1 MSITLT
7 NGNQLQNEMAAA
19 FATRHKVAIG
29 QLDISIALKVERG
42 EKVEGFSI
50 SAKRQGKNIEATVG
64 LTLEHV
70 LRYALNALRA
80 WLQTDSDVLELIDG
94 PDFPIRGIVE
104 GFYGKPWTH
113 AQKLKGIEFFADCNM
128 NTYFL
133 APKDDPLQRFNWRSP
148 FSADYLRDTA
158 ELIDQGKLHA
168 IDFVLCVSPGLSVEY
183 SNEADVDA
191 VVNRFKQLTDLGAT
205 HFGMLWDDIAWE
217 MQHDSD
223 NAKYV
228 STAQAHADFTNR
240 VWGKL
245 IEYNE
250 RAKLT
255 VCPMNYAGRGNEPY
269 LIDLGRELKSRIN
282 LMWTGRSI
290 CSEYLDI
297 ADAVIFERSALRPA
311 LYWDNFPVN
320 DGGLQVNLYIGPIR
334 GREKGLHKYSA
345 GLLSNPML
353 QFEASLIPISTI
365 GEYLWDTEKYN
376 PEEAWERALVNLI
389 SDKSDRNAL
398 RRFLRTSMGTT
409 VGGDPA
415 PDLRQIFRVGVAA
428 WRSGDMNK
436 AAEVFKTEGEAIIAN
451 QKFLLNPNFSYPEII
466 TEIKPWLVKYQA
478 GGETL
483 IALAEILLTCSYDS
497 EKMIIIGP
505 AETPLKLQALAENL
519 DNMKKNLFGDQI
531 VGPINELAAELQTY
545 ISQPKISHN
554 LMA

>member
-7 NGNQLQNEMAAA
+7 NGNELQNEMAAA
-19 FATRHKVAIG
+19 FATRHKAAVG
-29 QLDISIALKVERG
+29 QFDISISLKAQRV

-50 SAKRQGKNIEATVG
+50 SAKRSGDKVEATIG
-64 LTLEHV
+64 LTLEHA

-80 WLQTDSDVLELIDG
+80 WLDTDSDLLELIDG
-94 PDFPIRGIVE
+94 PDFPVRGVVE

-133 APKDDPLQRFNWRSP
+133 APKDDPLQRFNWRSS
-148 FSADYLRDTA
+148 FTAEYLNSSK
-158 ELIDQGKLHA
+158 ELIDLGKVHG

-191 VVNRFKQLTDLGAT
+191 IVNRFKQLTELGAK
-205 HFGMLWDDIAWE
+205 HFGMLWDDISWE
-217 MQHDSD
+217 MAHDSD
-223 NAKYV
+223 NAKYA
-228 STAQAHADFTNR
+228 STALAQADFTNR
-240 VWGKL
+240 VWEKL
-245 IEYNE
+245 LSYNE
-250 RAKLT
+250 HAQLT
-255 VCPMNYAGRGNEPY
+255 VCPMQYSGRGNEAY
-269 LIDLGRELKSRIN
+269 ITDLGRELKSRIN

-297 ADAVIFERSALRPA
+297 ADAVVFERSALRPA

-353 QFEASLIPISTI
+353 QFEASLLPISTI
-365 GEYLWDTEKYN
+365 GEYLWNTVNYN
-376 PEEAWERALVNLI
+376 PDEAWERALVKLI
-389 SDKSDRNAL
+389 SDESDRNAL

-415 PDLRQIFRVGVAA
+415 PDLRQVFRAGVTA
-428 WRSGDMNK
+428 WRAGDMSK
-436 AAEVFKTEGEAIIAN
+436 AAEVFRTEGEAIIAN
-451 QKFLLNPNFSYPEII
+451 QKYLVNPDFSYPEII
-466 TEIKPWLVKYQA
+466 SEIKPWLVKYQA

-483 IALAEILLTCSYDS
+483 IALAEILLTCSYDA
-497 EKMIIIGP
+497 EKMIIVGP
-505 AETPLKLQALAENL
+505 ADAPVKLHVLTENL
-519 DNMKKNLFGDQI
+519 DNIKKNLFGDQI
-531 VGPINELAAELQTY
+531 VGPLNELAAELQTY
-545 ISQPKISHN
+545 SS
-554 LMA
+554 

>member
-1 MSITLT
+1 
-7 NGNQLQNEMAAA
+7 MANA
-19 FATRHKVAIG
+19 FSTRHETAIG
-29 QLDISIALKVERG
+29 KYEISLTLKAQRT
-42 EKVEGFSI
+42 EKVEGFAI
-50 SAKRQGKNIEATVG
+50 SATRSGNLVEATIG
-64 LTLEHV
+64 LTLEHS
-70 LRYALNALRA
+70 LRYALNALRT
-80 WLQTDSDVLELIDG
+80 WLETDLDELELIDG
-94 PDFPIRGIVE
+94 PDFPVRGVVE

-113 AQKLKGIEFFADCNM
+113 AQKLKAIEFFADCNM

-148 FSADYLRDTA
+148 FTAEYLSSTK
-158 ELIDQGKLHA
+158 ELIDLGKIHG

-191 VVNRFKQLTDLGAT
+191 VVNRFKQLTDLGAK

-217 MQHDSD
+217 MAHDSD
-223 NAKYV
+223 NARYA
-228 STAQAHADFTNR
+228 STALAHADFTNR
-240 VWGKL
+240 VWNKL
-245 IEYNE
+245 LSYNE
-250 RAKLT
+250 HAQLT
-255 VCPMNYAGRGNEPY
+255 VCPMHYAGRGNEPY

-297 ADAVIFERSALRPA
+297 SDAVIFERSALRPA

-320 DGGLQVNLYIGPIR
+320 DGGLQVNLYIGPVR

-353 QFEASLIPISTI
+353 QFEASQLPISTI
-365 GEYLWDTEKYN
+365 GEYLWNTEKYN
-376 PEEAWERALVNLI
+376 PEEAWERALVKLI
-389 SDKSDRNAL
+389 SDQSDRIAL
-398 RRFLRTSMGTT
+398 RRFLRTSMGTI

-415 PDLRQIFRVGVAA
+415 PDLRQVFRAGVTA

-436 AAEVFKTEGEAIIAN
+436 AAEVFKTEGEAIIGN
-451 QKFLLNPNFSYPEII
+451 QKYLSNPDFSYPEII

-497 EKMIIIGP
+497 EKMIIVGP
-505 AETPLKLQALAENL
+505 SDAPIKLHALAEKL
-519 DNMKKNLFGDQI
+519 DGIKKNLFGDQI
-531 VGPINELAAELQTY
+531 VGPLNELAAELQTY
-545 ISQPKISHN
+545 SS
-554 LMA
+554 

>member
-1 MSITLT
+1 MV
-7 NGNQLQNEMAAA
+7 AA
-19 FATRHKVAIG
+19 FATRHKAAIG
-29 QLDISIALKVERG
+29 QLDISIALKAERG

-50 SAKRQGKNIEATVG
+50 TAKRQGNNIEATVG

-80 WLQTDSDVLELIDG
+80 WLQTDSDLLELIDG
-94 PDFPIRGIVE
+94 PDFQVRGVVE

-158 ELIDQGKLHA
+158 ELIGQGKLHG

-183 SNEADVDA
+183 SNDSDVDA

-245 IEYNE
+245 IAYNE

-255 VCPMNYAGRGNEPY
+255 VCPMHYAGRGNEPY

-282 LMWTGRSI
+282 LMWTGRNI

-365 GEYLWDTEKYN
+365 GDYLWNSQSYD
-376 PEEAWERALVNLI
+376 PEISWEAALIKVI
-389 SDKSDRNAL
+389 PDEIDRVAL
-398 RRFLRTSMGTT
+398 RKFFRTSLGSN

-415 PDLRQIFRVGVAA
+415 PDLRQVFRAGVTA
-428 WRSGDMNK
+428 WRSGDMATAANVFEIAGK
-436 AAEVFKTEGEAIIAN
+436 DMEDNFQYLTTAKTTVPELISEVRPWLEKYQVGGQALIGLAEV
-451 QKFLLNPNFSYPEII
+451 LR
-466 TEIKPWLVKYQA
+466 
-478 GGETL
+478 
-483 IALAEILLTCSYDS
+483 TCSYDKA
-497 EKMIIIGP
+497 KMIITGP
-505 AETPLKLQALAENL
+505 IDAPAKLHALIESVENVR
-519 DNMKKNLFGDQI
+519 KRLFGDQI
-531 VGPINELAAELQTY
+531 VGPLNELAAELQTY
-545 ISQPKISHN
+545 SS
-554 LMA
+554 

>member
-7 NGNQLQNEMAAA
+7 NATELQNEMAKA
-19 FATRHKVAIG
+19 FASRHQDTIG
-29 QLDISIALKVERG
+29 QYEISISLKAQRVDNI
-42 EKVEGFSI
+42 EGFAI
-50 SAKRQGKNIEATVG
+50 SATRKGNRIEAIVG

-70 LRYALNALRA
+70 LRYALNAMQA
-80 WLQTDSDVLELIDG
+80 WLDTDATELELIDG

-133 APKDDPLQRFNWRSP
+133 APKDDPLQRFNWRSL
-148 FSADYLRDTA
+148 FSVEYLRETA
-158 ELIDQGKLHA
+158 ELISRGKLHG

-183 SNEADVDA
+183 SNDADVDA
-191 VVNRFKQLTDLGAT
+191 VVERFKQLTDLGAT

-217 MQHDSD
+217 LQHESD
-223 NAKYV
+223 GLKYI

-240 VWGKL
+240 VWDKL
-245 IEYNE
+245 IAYNE

-255 VCPMNYAGRGNEPY
+255 VCPMHYAGRGNEPY
-269 LIDLGRELKSRIN
+269 LVDLGRELKPRIN

-320 DGGLQVNLYIGPIR
+320 DGGLQANLYVGPVR

-345 GLLSNPML
+345 GLLANPML

-365 GEYLWDTEKYN
+365 GEYLWNTEKYN
-376 PEEAWERALVNLI
+376 PDEAWERALVKLI
-389 SDKSDRNAL
+389 SDESDRNAL
-398 RRFLRTSMGTT
+398 RRFLRTSMGTI

-415 PDLRQIFRVGVAA
+415 PDLRQIFRAGVTA
-428 WRSGDMNK
+428 WRAGDMGK
-436 AAEVFKTEGEAIIAN
+436 AAEVFRTEGETMIAN
-451 QKFLLNPNFSYPEII
+451 QKYLVNPNFSYPEII

-483 IALAEILLTCSYDS
+483 IELAGILLTCTYDA
-497 EKMIIIGP
+497 EKMIIVGP
-505 AETPLKLQALAENL
+505 ADAPLKLHVLTENL
-519 DNMKKNLFGDQI
+519 ENIKKNLFGDQI
-531 VGPINELAAELQTY
+531 VGPLNELAAELQTY
-545 ISQPKISHN
+545 SS
-554 LMA
+554 

>member
-1 MSITLT
+1 
-7 NGNQLQNEMAAA
+7 
-19 FATRHKVAIG
+19 
-29 QLDISIALKVERG
+29 
-42 EKVEGFSI
+42 
-50 SAKRQGKNIEATVG
+50 
-64 LTLEHV
+64 
-70 LRYALNALRA
+70 
-80 WLQTDSDVLELIDG
+80 
-94 PDFPIRGIVE
+94 
-104 GFYGKPWTH
+104 
-113 AQKLKGIEFFADCNM
+113 M

-148 FSADYLRDTA
+148 FSAEYLRETA
-158 ELIDQGKLHA
+158 ELISHGKLHG

-183 SNEADVDA
+183 SNQADVDA

-240 VWGKL
+240 VWDKL
-245 IEYNE
+245 IAFNE
-250 RAKLT
+250 RAQLT
-255 VCPMNYAGRGNEPY
+255 VCPMHYAGRGNEPY

-320 DGGLQVNLYIGPIR
+320 DGGMQVNLYIGPIR

-365 GEYLWDTEKYN
+365 GDYLWNSQKYD
-376 PEEAWERALVNLI
+376 PDISWEAALIKVIPDEVDRA
-389 SDKSDRNAL
+389 AL
-398 RRFLRTSMGTT
+398 RKFFRTSLGSN

-415 PDLRQIFRVGVAA
+415 PDLRQVFRVGVTA
-428 WRSGDMNK
+428 WRSGDMTK
-436 AAEVFKTEGEAIIAN
+436 AADVFEAAGKDIESNFQYLTTAETTVPDLIDEV
-451 QKFLLNPNFSYPEII
+451 
-466 TEIKPWLVKYQA
+466 KPWLAKYRVGGQA
-478 GGETL
+478 L
-483 IALAEILLTCSYDS
+483 IGLADVLRTCSYDKA
-497 EKMIIIGP
+497 KMIIIGP
-505 AETPLKLQALAENL
+505 ADAPAKLHALIESVESVR
-519 DNMKKNLFGDQI
+519 KRLFGDQI
-531 VGPINELAAELQTY
+531 VGPLNELAAELQTY
-545 ISQPKISHN
+545 SS
-554 LMA
+554 

>member
-1 MSITLT
+1 MSITLV
-7 NGNQLQNEMAAA
+7 NGTELQNKMANA
-19 FATRHKVAIG
+19 FALRHK
-29 QLDISIALKVERG
+29 SALESFEVLITLNAQSV

-50 SAKRQGKNIEATVG
+50 SAKRSGKKVEAQIG
-64 LTLEHV
+64 LTLEHA

-80 WLQTDSDVLELIDG
+80 WLETDSDELELVDG
-94 PDFPIRGIVE
+94 PDFPVRGVVE

-148 FSADYLRDTA
+148 FTEEYLSSTK
-158 ELIDQGKLHA
+158 ELIDLGKIHGV
-168 IDFVLCVSPGLSVEY
+168 DFVLCVSPGLSVEY

-191 VVNRFKQLTDLGAT
+191 VVNRFKQLTDLGAK

-217 MQHDSD
+217 MAHDSD
-223 NAKYV
+223 NAKYA
-228 STAQAHADFTNR
+228 STALAHADFTNR
-240 VWGKL
+240 VWNKL
-245 IEYNE
+245 ISYNE
-250 RAKLT
+250 RAQLT
-255 VCPMNYAGRGNEPY
+255 VCPMHYAGRGNEPY

-320 DGGLQVNLYIGPIR
+320 DGGLQVNLYIGPVR

-353 QFEASLIPISTI
+353 QYEASQIPISTI
-365 GEYLWDTEKYN
+365 GEYLWNTEKYN
-376 PEEAWERALVNLI
+376 PEEAWERALVKLI
-389 SDKSDRNAL
+389 KDEGDRNAL

-415 PDLRQIFRVGVAA
+415 PDLRQVFRAGVKA
-428 WRSGDMNK
+428 WRSGNMNE
-436 AAEVFKTEGEAIIAN
+436 AAEIFKTEGEAIIAN
-451 QKFLLNPNFSYPEII
+451 QKFLMNPNFSYPEII

-483 IALAEILLTCSYDS
+483 IEMAKVLLTCSYDA
-497 EKMIIIGP
+497 EKMIIVGP
-505 AETPLKLQALAENL
+505 AEAPIKLHNLAENL
-519 DNMKKNLFGDQI
+519 DNIKKNLFGDQI
-531 VGPINELAAELQTY
+531 LGPLNELAAELQTY
-545 ISQPKISHN
+545 SS
-554 LMA
+554 